1 MKYLVVLSD
10 GMADWPLA
18 ELGNRTPMEA
28 AHKPNMNKIAS
39 LGRSGLVKSLF
50 PGMPTGSDVAN
61 MCILGYDPRKFYT
74 GRSPIEA
81 IGLQLELTP
90 EDMVYRANL
99 VSISAGDEPFEQK
112 LMLAHDG
119 ANIEEDE
126 AQILVSDLQNEIG
139 RDVLSIHYGARYR
152 EILIWKNAEM
162 DHDLVPPH
170 DFTGGCI
177 GEHLP
182 QGKMADEIIAL
193 EKRSYDF
200 LMKHPLNIERM
211 AHGLRPANCIWLW
224 GHGKKPAFYNFEE
237 KRHVRGSIIT
247 AVPLLTG
254 IAYGIGFD
262 APKVPGV
269 TGDINTNY
277 DGKANAA
284 IEEFKNG
291 KEFVFVHV
299 EAPDECG
306 HNGDTD
312 GKVRSIELID
322 EKILGPIWKYLESTG
337 EDYRILVTPDHPT
350 PVAVRTHVAE
360 PIPFA
365 LYQKGENGTEQSAR
379 VLSEAAAAKTG
390 LFVEEGYKLIDE
402 LLK

>member
-277 DGKANAA
+277 DGRRRPLSRNSKTEKNLYLSMSRHRMNVVITATRTARFVQSNLSTKRFSDRFGSILNPPAKI
-284 IEEFKNG
+284 IEFLS
-291 KEFVFVHV
+291 
-299 EAPDECG
+299 PLTTRRRLRCG
-306 HNGDTD
+306 RMSPNRFRLRFI
-312 GKVRSIELID
+312 KR
-322 EKILGPIWKYLESTG
+322 
-337 EDYRILVTPDHPT
+337 
-350 PVAVRTHVAE
+350 
-360 PIPFA
+360 
-365 LYQKGENGTEQSAR
+365 
-379 VLSEAAAAKTG
+379 AKTAPNNPRE
-390 LFVEEGYKLIDE
+390 F
-402 LLK
+402 